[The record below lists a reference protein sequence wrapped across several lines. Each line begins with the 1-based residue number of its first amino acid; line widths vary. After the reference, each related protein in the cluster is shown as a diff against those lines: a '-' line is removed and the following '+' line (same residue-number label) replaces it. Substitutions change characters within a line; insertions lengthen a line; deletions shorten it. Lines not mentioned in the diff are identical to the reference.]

1 MNGVLADA
9 TFALTFAIAPA
20 LLLVRFFRPRIMP
33 RSALLVL
40 AAILGGTV
48 FYIAARLQ
56 YAHMF
61 RYLGPTAFPTP
72 PEVDGMVVLQGPGRT
87 EFMLGVLLQLGYLL
101 LWLVPYGITRILLDR
116 RSRSIVWRPN
126 TSLERTREG

>member
-1 MNGVLADA
+1 MSAVLADA

-20 LLLVRFFRPRIMP
+20 LLLVRFYRPRVMP
-33 RSALLVL
+33 RVAVLIL
-40 AAILGGTV
+40 AAILGGTA

-56 YAHMF
+56 YAHTF
-61 RYLGPTAFPTP
+61 RYLGPMPFPTH
-72 PEVDGMVVLQGPGRT
+72 PEADGMVVLGGPGRT

-116 RSRSIVWRPN
+116 RGRRSHRVAA
-126 TSLERTREG
+126 

>member
-1 MNGVLADA
+1 MNAVLADA

-33 RSALLVL
+33 RSALLIL

-48 FYIAARLQ
+48 FYIAARLE
-56 YAHMF
+56 YAHTF
-61 RYLGPTAFPTP
+61 RYLGPMAFPAP
-72 PEVDGMVVLQGPGRT
+72 PQLDGMVVLRGPGRT
-87 EFMLGVLLQLGYLL
+87 EFMLGVVLQLGSLL

-116 RSRSIVWRPN
+116 RKRLHRVAA
-126 TSLERTREG
+126 